1 MYINLSIKRWILFT
15 AYFLIMSLMM
25 KKQTNMV
32 VNKTKYAT
40 NPGVIEEFYQK

>member
-15 AYFLIMSLMM
+15 SYFLFMSLMM
-25 KKQTNMV
+25 KKQTKMV

-40 NPGVIEEFYQK
+40 NPGVIKEFYQK